1 MPPLTPQDLRTVIEH
16 AELAVLQA
24 KARALDDT
32 LDRLSLLA
40 AAATGADAWH
50 YLPATEPAAA
60 WQNLPATE
68 PASVAAVEAVAPDQA
83 PAGVPV
89 DVPAPAPAPVAAVEA
104 EAPRAP
110 RKARKTA
117 VAASEPAA
125 EPTPEPAAEAAPAA
139 PAAPSAGPLGLRL
152 FAPGPEPETLPAPVD
167 SDPFA
172 AAADDCPY

>member
-1 MPPLTPQDLRTVIEH
+1 VIEH

-50 YLPATEPAAA
+50 YLPAA

-68 PASVAAVEAVAPDQA
+68 PAAAWQHLPATEPAPVAAVEAVAPDQA

-104 EAPRAP
+104 EAPRAS
-110 RKARKTA
+110 RRARKTA

-125 EPTPEPAAEAAPAA
+125 EPTPEPTAEAAPAA
-139 PAAPSAGPLGLRL
+139 PAAPSAGPVGLRL
-152 FAPGPEPETLPAPVD
+152 FAPGPEPETLRAVVD
-167 SDPFA
+167 ADPFA
-172 AAADDCPY
+172 PAAEDCPY

>member
-16 AELAVLQA
+16 AELAVLRA

-50 YLPATEPAAA
+50 YLPATKPAAA
-60 WQNLPATE
+60 WQHLPATE
-68 PASVAAVEAVAPDQA
+68 PAPVAVEAVAPDQA

-104 EAPRAP
+104 EAPRAS
-110 RKARKTA
+110 RRARKTA

-125 EPTPEPAAEAAPAA
+125 EPTPEPTAEAAPAA
-139 PAAPSAGPLGLRL
+139 PAAPSAGPVGLRL
-152 FAPGPEPETLPAPVD
+152 FAPGPEPETLRAVVD
-167 SDPFA
+167 ADPFA
-172 AAADDCPY
+172 PAADDCPY

>member
-16 AELAVLQA
+16 AELAVLRA

-50 YLPATEPAAA
+50 YLPAA

-104 EAPRAP
+104 EAPRAS
-110 RKARKTA
+110 RRARKTA

-139 PAAPSAGPLGLRL
+139 AAAPSAGPLGLRL

-167 SDPFA
+167 ADPFA